1 MSDSIFQKIEFGDFL
16 NEIDFQTSRSSGAGG
31 QHVNK
36 VETKVQLNFDI
47 ENSKV
52 LNEEEK
58 RILLEKL
65 KGKINS
71 QGILQIQSQESRSQ
85 LKNKESVVKK
95 FETILKSAFTNRK
108 KRKPTKPS
116 KGAVE
121 RRLKAKKLH
130 AEKKANRSWKG

>member
-1 MSDSIFQKIEFGDFL
+1 MSNSIFQKIESGDFL

-121 RRLKAKKLH
+121 RRSKAKKLH